1 MDKKIAMFPL
11 KKETNKKEKPIK
23 RTFIEINCNENCR
36 RPEFFKMGKE
46 RTNGERMAE
55 CEECELW
62 FHQECEKI
70 PDKIFKDDS
79 LKYFCSK
86 CQTAKRRLSKK

>member
-70 PDKIFKDDS
+70 PDNIF
-79 LKYFCSK
+79 
-86 CQTAKRRLSKK
+86 